1 MSDETLT
8 AQPVFFTP
16 PLQRALRSDVYD
28 ALRRALVQ
36 GALKP
41 GQRINEAELARQMQI
56 SRAPIREAI
65 RQLEQEGLL
74 ESVPRRGTFVPALSR
89 EDVEEVYTLRADLEA
104 RAVRRAVPRLTT
116 GELATLTDF
125 VDKMCAAG
133 EAKDLATVLEAD
145 IQFHRFLVEAAGWPR
160 LRKLWEGLHPQTLTL
175 YTLNTLTDWTSVDHA
190 RRHEPL
196 LVAIRTG
203 DPEVATAAIQE
214 HILGVCAQV
223 IRRLSISAASNPP
236 LFPVSIP

>member
-1 MSDETLT
+1 MLT
-8 AQPVFFTP
+8 SQPVFFAP
-16 PLQRALRSDVYD
+16 PPQRALRNDVYD

-41 GQRINEAELARQMQI
+41 GQRINEAEIARQMQI

-74 ESVPRRGTFVPALSR
+74 ESVPRRGTFVPSLSR
-89 EDVEEVYTLRADLEA
+89 DDVEEVYTLRADLEA
-104 RAVRRAVPRLTT
+104 RAVRRVVPRLTPE
-116 GELATLTDF
+116 ELTTLASF
-125 VDKMCAAG
+125 VETMCSAG
-133 EAKDLATVLEAD
+133 VKRDLAMLLEAD
-145 IQFHRFLVEAAGWPR
+145 IQFHRTIVEAAGWPR

-175 YTLNTLTDWTSVDHA
+175 YTLNTLTDWSPLDHA

-196 LVAIRTG
+196 LAAIQSG
-203 DPEVATAAIQE
+203 DPEAATAAIQE

-223 IRRLSISAASNPP
+223 IRRLSTPATDRSSPFPTPNP
-236 LFPVSIP
+236 